1 MAINQIANLGVKV
14 DPRGAV
20 TGANRAK
27 RAITGIGNSARN
39 VKNRIMSMQGALL
52 GLGAG
57 ALVKSIITT
66 ASEVESLQVRL
77 KFLTGSAED
86 SAKAFETMTKFASQ
100 VPFSLQDI
108 ERASPL
114 LLTVADDVDQLNE
127 LLSITGDIAAV
138 SGLSFEATAGQLQR
152 ALSGGIA
159 SADLFRERGVKAF
172 LGFEEGVQYS
182 AQETSKHIFKLF
194 RDGTTTAKGATEELK
209 NTFQGQVSMMQDAFR
224 ELKLAIADAGVFEL
238 TKDAVIRITEE
249 LKKPETVKA
258 MQDIGKALTT
268 MGRESGEIINKFMA
282 LPPEV
287 KSVGL
292 IMALLGG
299 TKGRL
304 AIVGIIAFK
313 DELKEIFELLDSGL
327 AQVGK
332 TPTTLGGL
340 ETALE
345 KARFEAEIYR
355 SILKRIQELQT
366 GTILEKGLA
375 FFTTSE
381 KSAKKDVEKAEALV
395 NELEASIQKLK
406 RSISLEGLDFK
417 PFTKQALDDLT
428 DFSQLYLDAMK
439 PITDI
444 NEFLSGRLDMGET
457 LDMTERKGLPEHLL
471 MVSEM
476 TDKVTNSFY
485 RLKPATEIMG
495 EKFDEMAR
503 KTAEANEKVKEFSD
517 GLADNIEDSIMRMT
531 QGLMSFK
538 DVVKNVFQYVAMQM
552 VRNNIA
558 KPLASSLSSI
568 ITGAVGGFATG
579 TSGSPSSIFPPRA
592 NGGNV
597 NAGQPYMVGERGAE
611 LFVPQKSGTIVPN
624 NQLGGGQNINV
635 TYAPQVN
642 ALDPR
647 TAQTVIAEN
656 APTIVGLVRQAFER
670 NGQQVA
676 L

>member
-27 RAITGIGNSARN
+27 RAITGIGESARG

-57 ALVKSIITT
+57 ALIKSIITT

-100 VPFSLQDI
+100 VPFSLEDI

-182 AQETSKHIFKLF
+182 AEETSKHILKLF

-209 NTFQGQVSMMQDAFR
+209 DTYQGQVSMMQDAFR
-224 ELKLAIADAGVFEL
+224 ELKLVIADAGVFEL
-238 TKDAVIRITEE
+238 TAQAVKNITDLLKDEETLAKMKSFGEGIT
-249 LKKPETVKA
+249 T
-258 MQDIGKALTT
+258 IGKAMGT
-268 MGRESGEIINKFMA
+268 MIGAFMG
-282 LPPEV
+282 LPPYV
-287 KSVGL
+287 RDTGIIL
-292 IMALLGG
+292 AFLGG
-299 TKGRL
+299 KKVKL
-304 AIVGIIAFK
+304 AVATVTALSMG
-313 DELKEIFELLDSGL
+313 LDKIQSVFDDL
-327 AQVGK
+327 GK
-332 TPTTLGGL
+332 TDSFNVDALFLSKEDKNKQIADLENFVHHYINTL
-340 ETALE
+340 
-345 KARFEAEIYR
+345 KATF
-355 SILKRIQELQT
+355 
-366 GTILEKGLA
+366 
-375 FFTTSE
+375 
-381 KSAKKDVEKAEALV
+381 DV
-395 NELEASIQKLK
+395 
-406 RSISLEGLDFK
+406 
-417 PFTKQALDDLT
+417 
-428 DFSQLYLDAMK
+428 Y
-439 PITDI
+439 
-444 NEFLSGRLDMGET
+444 EFLSGRLDMGSV
-457 LDMTERKGLPEHLL
+457 LDMTERRGLPEHLL
-471 MVSEM
+471 LLSER
-476 TDKVTNSFY
+476 TDHVTHSFQ

-503 KTAEANEKVKEFSD
+503 KSAEANEKVKEFSD
-517 GLADNIEDSIMRMT
+517 GLANNIEDSIMRMT

-558 KPLASSLSSI
+558 KPLANSLSSLI
-568 ITGAVGGFATG
+568 SGAVGGFATG
-579 TSGSPSSIFPPRA
+579 TSGSLSSIFPPRA

-611 LFVPQKSGTIVPN
+611 LFVPKSAGDIVPN
-624 NQLGGGQNINV
+624 NQIGGSTVINV
-635 TYAPQVN
+635 TYSPQVN

-647 TAQTVIAEN
+647 TAGTVIVEN
-656 APTIVGLVRQAFER
+656 APTIVGVVRQAFER
-670 NGQQVA
+670 NGQQV
-676 L
+676 LI

>member
-27 RAITGIGNSARN
+27 RAITGIGESARG

-100 VPFSLQDI
+100 VPFSLEDI

-182 AQETSKHIFKLF
+182 AERTSKHIFKLF
-194 RDGTTTAKGATEELK
+194 RDGTTTAKGATSELAD
-209 NTFQGQVSMMQDAFR
+209 TFQGQVSMMQDAFR
-224 ELKLAIADAGVFEL
+224 ELKLVIADAGLF
-238 TKDAVIRITEE
+238 
-249 LKKPETVKA
+249 
-258 MQDIGKALTT
+258 
-268 MGRESGEIINKFMA
+268 
-282 LPPEV
+282 
-287 KSVGL
+287 
-292 IMALLGG
+292 
-299 TKGRL
+299 
-304 AIVGIIAFK
+304 
-313 DELKEIFELLDSGL
+313 
-327 AQVGK
+327 
-332 TPTTLGGL
+332 
-340 ETALE
+340 
-345 KARFEAEIYR
+345 
-355 SILKRIQELQT
+355 
-366 GTILEKGLA
+366 
-375 FFTTSE
+375 
-381 KSAKKDVEKAEALV
+381 
-395 NELEASIQKLK
+395 
-406 RSISLEGLDFK
+406 
-417 PFTKQALDDLT
+417 DLT
-428 DFSQLYLDAMK
+428 AQAVK
-439 PITDI
+439 NITDI
-444 NEFLSGRLDMGET
+444 LKDEETITKMQEFGAGIHRIGIAMGRVIDAFM
-457 LDMTERKGLPEHLL
+457 GLPPFVRDVGIVLAFLGGKKVKLAVATVTAIAMGIDAVTESINNAKKA
-471 MVSEM
+471 SED
-476 TDKVTNSFY
+476 TDALENFLDFRTPEAIAEAEKMLNEVDRVIDKHFFKERMFFQDDIINMNDFNSTVVKTGDN
-485 RLKPATEIMG
+485 LGMLSHNANMSKSAIEIMAESFKG
-495 EKFDEMAR
+495 IVIISE
-503 KTAEANEKVKEFSD
+503 EANEKIKEFSE
-517 GLADNIEDSIMRMT
+517 GLAVNIEDSIMRMT

-579 TSGSPSSIFPPRA
+579 TSGSLSTIFPPRA

-597 NAGQPYMVGERGAE
+597 NAGQPYMVGEKGAE
-611 LFVPQKSGTIVPN
+611 LFVPKSSGDIVPN
-624 NQLGGGQNINV
+624 NQLGGGQTINV

>member
-27 RAITGIGNSARN
+27 RAITGIGESARG

-100 VPFSLQDI
+100 VPFSLEDI

-182 AQETSKHIFKLF
+182 AERTSKHIFKLF
-194 RDGTTTAKGATEELK
+194 RDGTTTAKGATSELAD
-209 NTFQGQVSMMQDAFR
+209 TFQGQVSMMQDAFR
-224 ELKLAIADAGVFEL
+224 ELKLVIADAGLF
-238 TKDAVIRITEE
+238 
-249 LKKPETVKA
+249 
-258 MQDIGKALTT
+258 
-268 MGRESGEIINKFMA
+268 
-282 LPPEV
+282 
-287 KSVGL
+287 
-292 IMALLGG
+292 
-299 TKGRL
+299 
-304 AIVGIIAFK
+304 
-313 DELKEIFELLDSGL
+313 
-327 AQVGK
+327 
-332 TPTTLGGL
+332 
-340 ETALE
+340 
-345 KARFEAEIYR
+345 
-355 SILKRIQELQT
+355 
-366 GTILEKGLA
+366 
-375 FFTTSE
+375 
-381 KSAKKDVEKAEALV
+381 
-395 NELEASIQKLK
+395 
-406 RSISLEGLDFK
+406 
-417 PFTKQALDDLT
+417 DLT
-428 DFSQLYLDAMK
+428 AQAVK
-439 PITDI
+439 NITDI
-444 NEFLSGRLDMGET
+444 LKDEETITKMQEFGAGIHRIGIAMGRVIDAFM
-457 LDMTERKGLPEHLL
+457 GLPPYVRDVGIVLAFLGGKKVKLAVATVTAIAMGIDAVTESINNAKKA
-471 MVSEM
+471 SED
-476 TDKVTNSFY
+476 TDALENFLDFRTPEAIAEAEKMLNEVDRVIDKHFFKERMFFQDDIINMNDFNSTVVKTGDN
-485 RLKPATEIMG
+485 LGMLSHNANMSKSAIEIMAESFKG
-495 EKFDEMAR
+495 IVIISE
-503 KTAEANEKVKEFSD
+503 EANEKIKEFSE
-517 GLADNIEDSIMRMT
+517 GLAVNIEDSIMRMT

-579 TSGSPSSIFPPRA
+579 TSSSGGLSSLLSGKDFATGGRPP
-592 NGGNV
+592 V
-597 NAGQPYMVGERGAE
+597 GQASLVGERGAE
-611 LFVPQKSGTIVPN
+611 LFVPDTAGTIIPN
-624 NQLGGGQNINV
+624 NKLGGGQTINV

>member
-27 RAITGIGNSARN
+27 RAITGIGESARG

-100 VPFSLQDI
+100 VPFSLEDI

-182 AQETSKHIFKLF
+182 AERTSKHIFKLF
-194 RDGTTTAKGATEELK
+194 RDGTTTAKGATSELAD
-209 NTFQGQVSMMQDAFR
+209 TFQGQVSMMQDAFR
-224 ELKLAIADAGVFEL
+224 ELKLVIADAGLF
-238 TKDAVIRITEE
+238 
-249 LKKPETVKA
+249 
-258 MQDIGKALTT
+258 
-268 MGRESGEIINKFMA
+268 
-282 LPPEV
+282 
-287 KSVGL
+287 
-292 IMALLGG
+292 
-299 TKGRL
+299 
-304 AIVGIIAFK
+304 
-313 DELKEIFELLDSGL
+313 
-327 AQVGK
+327 
-332 TPTTLGGL
+332 
-340 ETALE
+340 
-345 KARFEAEIYR
+345 
-355 SILKRIQELQT
+355 
-366 GTILEKGLA
+366 
-375 FFTTSE
+375 
-381 KSAKKDVEKAEALV
+381 
-395 NELEASIQKLK
+395 
-406 RSISLEGLDFK
+406 
-417 PFTKQALDDLT
+417 DLT
-428 DFSQLYLDAMK
+428 AQAVK
-439 PITDI
+439 NITDI
-444 NEFLSGRLDMGET
+444 LKDEETITKMQEFGAGIHRIGIAMGRVIDAFM
-457 LDMTERKGLPEHLL
+457 GLPPFVRDVGIVLAFLGGKKVKLAVATVTAIAMGIDAVTESINNAKKA
-471 MVSEM
+471 SED
-476 TDKVTNSFY
+476 TDALENFLDFRTPEAIAEAEKMLNEVDRVIDKHFFKERMFFQDDIINMNDFNSTVVKTGDN
-485 RLKPATEIMG
+485 LGMLSHNANMSKSAIEIMAESFKG
-495 EKFDEMAR
+495 IVIISE
-503 KTAEANEKVKEFSD
+503 EANEKIKEFSE
-517 GLADNIEDSIMRMT
+517 GLAVNIEDSIMRMT

-579 TSGSPSSIFPPRA
+579 TSDSLSTIFPPRA

-597 NAGQPYMVGERGAE
+597 NAGQPYMVGEKGAE
-611 LFVPQKSGTIVPN
+611 LFVPKSSGDIVPN
-624 NQLGGGQNINV
+624 NQLGGGQTINV

>member
-27 RAITGIGNSARN
+27 RAITGIGESARG

-100 VPFSLQDI
+100 VPFSLEDI

-182 AQETSKHIFKLF
+182 AERTSKHIFKLF
-194 RDGTTTAKGATEELK
+194 RDGTTTAKGATSELAD
-209 NTFQGQVSMMQDAFR
+209 TFQGQVSMMQDAFR
-224 ELKLAIADAGVFEL
+224 ELKLVIADAGLF
-238 TKDAVIRITEE
+238 
-249 LKKPETVKA
+249 
-258 MQDIGKALTT
+258 
-268 MGRESGEIINKFMA
+268 
-282 LPPEV
+282 
-287 KSVGL
+287 
-292 IMALLGG
+292 
-299 TKGRL
+299 
-304 AIVGIIAFK
+304 
-313 DELKEIFELLDSGL
+313 
-327 AQVGK
+327 
-332 TPTTLGGL
+332 
-340 ETALE
+340 
-345 KARFEAEIYR
+345 
-355 SILKRIQELQT
+355 
-366 GTILEKGLA
+366 
-375 FFTTSE
+375 
-381 KSAKKDVEKAEALV
+381 
-395 NELEASIQKLK
+395 
-406 RSISLEGLDFK
+406 
-417 PFTKQALDDLT
+417 DLT
-428 DFSQLYLDAMK
+428 AQAVK
-439 PITDI
+439 NITDI
-444 NEFLSGRLDMGET
+444 LKDEETITKMQEFGAGIHRIGIAMGRVIDAFM
-457 LDMTERKGLPEHLL
+457 GLPPFVRDVGIVLAFLGGKKVKLAVATVTAIAMGIDAVTESINNAKKA
-471 MVSEM
+471 SED
-476 TDKVTNSFY
+476 TDALENFLDFRTPEAIAEAEKMLNEVDRVIDKHFFKERMFFQDDIINMNDFNSTVVKTGDN
-485 RLKPATEIMG
+485 LGMLSHNANMSKSAIEIMAESFKG
-495 EKFDEMAR
+495 IVIISE
-503 KTAEANEKVKEFSD
+503 EANEKIKEFSE
-517 GLADNIEDSIMRMT
+517 GLAVNIEDSIMRMT

-579 TSGSPSSIFPPRA
+579 TSDSLSTIFPPRA

-611 LFVPQKSGTIVPN
+611 LFVPKSSGDIVPN
-624 NQLGGGQNINV
+624 NQLGGGQTINV

>member
-172 LGFEEGVQYS
+172 LDFEEGVQYS
-182 AQETSKHIFKLF
+182 AEETSKHILKLF

-209 NTFQGQVSMMQDAFR
+209 DTYQGQVSMMSDAFR
-224 ELKLAIADAGVFEL
+224 ELKLVIADAGLFEL
-238 TKDAVIRITEE
+238 TAQAVEKLTSIFKD
-249 LKKPETVKA
+249 PETMKTMESFGQGIVNV
-258 MQDIGKALTT
+258 GKALGGIIDNTLRLPKWMLEVGIIMAILGGKKGKLVAVGLVAMAQALDKITETYKNLTT
-268 MGRESGEIINKFMA
+268 VPNAFVELNEDLVEAEDKFKNVQDQLFATKDAMDKFYAKMRRGEDFSKEEYKEFADLRDNLKLLEPRFDIAREKVEKLRNQIESLMTSMQNSATSTVGEISLSGIRPIKIKLEDEEVKEKVKEINKEFA
-282 LPPEV
+282 FLSHNA
-287 KSVGL
+287 KSVG
-292 IMALLGG
+292 
-299 TKGRL
+299 
-304 AIVGIIAFK
+304 
-313 DELKEIFELLDSGL
+313 EN
-327 AQVGK
+327 
-332 TPTTLGGL
+332 
-340 ETALE
+340 
-345 KARFEAEIYR
+345 
-355 SILKRIQELQT
+355 
-366 GTILEKGLA
+366 
-375 FFTTSE
+375 FTS
-381 KSAKKDVEKAEALV
+381 
-395 NELEASIQKLK
+395 N
-406 RSISLEGLDFK
+406 
-417 PFTKQALDDLT
+417 LT
-428 DFSQLYLDAMK
+428 
-439 PITDI
+439 
-444 NEFLSGRLDMGET
+444 
-457 LDMTERKGLPEHLL
+457 
-471 MVSEM
+471 
-476 TDKVTNSFY
+476 
-485 RLKPATEIMG
+485 PATEIMG
-495 EKFDEMAR
+495 QKFDELAR
-503 KTAEANEKVKEFSD
+503 KTLEANEKIKEFSD

-579 TSGSPSSIFPPRA
+579 TSSSGGLSSLLSGKDFATGGRPP
-592 NGGNV
+592 V
-597 NAGQPYMVGERGAE
+597 GQASLVGERGAE
-611 LFVPQKSGTIVPN
+611 LFVPDTAGTIIPN
-624 NQLGGGQNINV
+624 NKLGGGQTINV

>member
-14 DPRGAV
+14 DPRGAI

-27 RAITGIGNSARN
+27 RAITGIGKTASN

-100 VPFSLQDI
+100 VPFSLEDI

-152 ALSGGIA
+152 ALAGGISA
-159 SADLFRERGVKAF
+159 ADLFRERGVKAF

-182 AQETSKHIFKLF
+182 AEQTSQHILKLF

-209 NTFQGQVSMMQDAFR
+209 DTYQGQVSMMQDAFR
-224 ELKLAIADAGVFEL
+224 ELKLVIADAGLFEL
-238 TKDAVIRITEE
+238 TAQAVEKITAVLKDEKTIENMKKFGDGITTVGKAMGDVVTVLMGLPPWVLEVGIVMAFLGGKKARLVVAGVTAIALGIDAVTQAIEDFQNVTPTDKLNDQLEGLEARYENVQ
-249 LKKPETVKA
+249 KKLGLATIALDEFVQAHGNDIAKMTSAQVIEYDRLVKA
-258 MQDIGKALTT
+258 IQ
-268 MGRESGEIINKFMA
+268 RY
-282 LPPEV
+282 
-287 KSVGL
+287 
-292 IMALLGG
+292 
-299 TKGRL
+299 
-304 AIVGIIAFK
+304 K
-313 DELKEIFELLDSGL
+313 DELPKIEVRQEKVIENLEKEKESLLTLQDIYGQFDRFDKAHVIEIIPVVGIQSIEELHEGL
-327 AQVGK
+327 RDVFMEATKLPPVIDAIGNHMDKNSQHALAMANNIKKINEAVADAQEK
-332 TPTTLGGL
+332 QEEFALGL
-340 ETALE
+340 ENT
-345 KARFEAEIYR
+345 
-355 SILKRIQELQT
+355 
-366 GTILEKGLA
+366 
-375 FFTTSE
+375 
-381 KSAKKDVEKAEALV
+381 
-395 NELEASIQKLK
+395 
-406 RSISLEGLDFK
+406 
-417 PFTKQALDDLT
+417 
-428 DFSQLYLDAMK
+428 
-439 PITDI
+439 
-444 NEFLSGRLDMGET
+444 
-457 LDMTERKGLPEHLL
+457 
-471 MVSEM
+471 
-476 TDKVTNSFY
+476 
-485 RLKPATEIMG
+485 
-495 EKFDEMAR
+495 
-503 KTAEANEKVKEFSD
+503 
-517 GLADNIEDSIMRMT
+517 IEDSIMRMT

-538 DVVKNVFQYVAMQM
+538 DVVKSIFRQVASEM
-552 VRNNIA
+552 VKYNIA
-558 KPLASSLSSI
+558 RPLASA
-568 ITGAVGGFATG
+568 ITGVVTNTFGGAITG
-579 TSGSPSSIFPPRA
+579 TSGINVPPRA
-592 NGGNV
+592 KGGNV

-611 LFVPQKSGTIVPN
+611 LFVPKSSGDIVPN
-624 NQLGGGQNINV
+624 NQLGGGQTINV